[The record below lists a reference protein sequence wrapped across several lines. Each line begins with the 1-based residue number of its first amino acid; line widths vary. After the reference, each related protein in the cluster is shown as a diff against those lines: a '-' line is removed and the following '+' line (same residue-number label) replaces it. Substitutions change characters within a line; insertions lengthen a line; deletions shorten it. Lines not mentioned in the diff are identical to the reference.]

1 MLIGGKLSLRAIFGY
16 DDDRDRAV
24 DLCLRVSNPDLDVSV
39 RGRYGAGRF
48 AQPSKPR
55 CYPHPAVSRLCCCDA
70 EDIPDQ
76 IPGGRAA
83 PAMDRRTPSP
93 ALTEGVVAVDQELL
107 PAADEVNQKL
117 GAGRRVLPLRA
128 RRS

>member
-1 MLIGGKLSLRAIFGY
+1 
-16 DDDRDRAV
+16 
-24 DLCLRVSNPDLDVSV
+24 
-39 RGRYGAGRF
+39 
-48 AQPSKPR
+48 
-55 CYPHPAVSRLCCCDA
+55 
-70 EDIPDQ
+70 
-76 IPGGRAA
+76 
-83 PAMDRRTPSP
+83 MDRRTPSP